1 MKRFSYALM
10 RLMSRLLYTDSMRR
24 ASWRLMLKIRPLIPR
39 EIVIRPGDIVVA
51 VGIPYFGTIRRF
63 SRAATAGRVIV
74 IEADEDNRTALETSI
89 QNEGLNNVQII
100 GKAAW
105 SEQGAVRFKLAKRP
119 EDHRI
124 ENADII
130 IDNDLREVQESG
142 SYRDC
147 VTVEAST
154 IDLMMREAGVDH
166 IDYIEITVNGAELE
180 VIKGM
185 KEILPRTSFL
195 YAKGHVLD
203 QVTGEPLNKA
213 IDDYLKGYGF
223 QTMITMPSKSVVK
236 EWGPRKGDV
245 YAWKFD
251 R

>member
-1 MKRFSYALM
+1 
-10 RLMSRLLYTDSMRR
+10 MSRLLFTSGLRI
-24 ASWRLMLKIRPLIPR
+24 AFWRLMLRIRPLIPR
-39 EIVIRPGDIVVA
+39 EFVIRPRDIVVA

-63 SRAATAGRVIV
+63 SRAASAGRVIV
-74 IEADEDNRTALETSI
+74 IEADDDNRMRLEAAI
-89 QNEGLNNVQII
+89 QEERLNNVQII

-105 SEQGAVRFKLAKRP
+105 SEPGSVSFMLAKRP

-124 ENADII
+124 ENADIV
-130 IDNDLREVQESG
+130 IDNDLREEQESG

-154 IDLMMREAGVDH
+154 IDMMMREAGADH

-213 IDDYLKGYGF
+213 IDDYLKGCGF
-223 QTMITMPSKSVVK
+223 QTAITMPSKSVVE

-245 YAWKFD
+245 YAWKLD